1 MTLINQS
8 MINHNYPDHD
18 SFIWFIAAAMS
29 LSVLSTLFFHRHNKF
44 NAAPSTIIHET
55 ITQVRFATLA
65 PPPVTVVEP
74 EVEQPEVKPVI
85 PPEPVVKPEPEPKP
99 RKKPEAKPKKKKK
112 PKPKPKPKVKKPA
125 VKPKPPQKAFKPVEQ
140 KQTVSQNIRP
150 EAKKTVSSPVAATAD
165 PRLVEQ
171 TRMTYHALLMRHI
184 EVHKRYPRAAR
195 KRKIEGVIL
204 VSFTLLKNGTIN
216 NLLINGKKSI
226 LKKATQNAINDA
238 LPMPKPPK
246 DLALPMKVKFTMNY
260 FLK

>member
-1 MTLINQS
+1 MTMINQS
-8 MINHNYPDHD
+8 SVSHD
-18 SFIWFIAAAMS
+18 SFVWFIAAAMS
-29 LSVLSTLFFHRHNKF
+29 LSVISMLFFHRHNKF
-44 NAAPSTIIHET
+44 NAAPSTIIQET
-55 ITQVRFATLA
+55 ITQVRFATIA

-74 EVEQPEVKPVI
+74 EVEQPEIKPVI

-99 RKKPEAKPKKKKK
+99 KPIKKPEPKPKKKKK
-112 PKPKPKPKVKKPA
+112 PKPKPKPKEKKPP
-125 VKPKPPQKAFKPVEQ
+125 VKPKPPKKAFKPVEQ
-140 KQTVSQNIRP
+140 KQTVSQNIKP
-150 EAKKTVSSPVAATAD
+150 EAKKTVSSPVVATAD

-184 EVHKRYPRAAR
+184 EVHKRYPRVAR

-204 VSFTLLKNGTIN
+204 VSFTLLKNGQIN
-216 NLLINGKKSI
+216 NLLVNGKRSI

-246 DLALPMKVKFTMNY
+246 GLSLPMKVKFTMNY